1 MLSNL
6 FSKAKDMTTINE
18 EVENE
23 KSYISQN
30 QDPANIPNF
39 DGEEEDDIEKR
50 SYNHI
55 LPSQ

>member
-30 QDPANIPNF
+30 QDSANIPNF
-39 DGEEEDDIEKR
+39 DGEEEEEDDIEKR

-55 LPSQ
+55 

>member
-55 LPSQ
+55 